1 MEEIT
6 YDKIYREH
14 TLLKIFGIASLTILI
29 LAGVACTA
37 PFAYVTNMGDYNL
50 RGYYYDTNYN
60 GTLPTPNVAVIDTAT
75 NNVTARVPLGDGWP
89 VGVAVSPAGTKV
101 YVVDSPMDVSN
112 VYVIDTA
119 TNMVSAKVNIGSS
132 YPSEITVNPAGTR
145 IYVTKQHDYTDI
157 SVINTAT
164 NTLMAPIIV
173 GPSTYNVA
181 FTPDGKKSML

>member
-1 MEEIT
+1 M
-6 YDKIYREH
+6 
-14 TLLKIFGIASLTILI
+14 
-29 LAGVACTA
+29 
-37 PFAYVTNMGDYNL
+37 
-50 RGYYYDTNYN
+50 
-60 GTLPTPNVAVIDTAT
+60 
-75 NNVTARVPLGDGWP
+75 PLGDGWP
-89 VGVAVSPAGTKV
+89 IGVAVNPAGTRV
-101 YVVDSPMDVSN
+101 YVASATIDDACI

-119 TNMVSAKVNIGSS
+119 INTVNTKVNIGSS

-181 FTPDGKKSML
+181 FTPDGKKSMLQTVETTLFT